1 MAAWSYSNSRLF
13 RKCQRHWYFK
23 TYVADARA
31 KKVPAR
37 REAFL
42 LSKLQTL
49 YAWRG
54 SIVDRV
60 ILMRYVPTL
69 RRGQQPSRSD
79 LLRYAKEVFDRQLK
93 FALAHRVREPG
104 MKVTEAGDGFAAFF
118 AVEYG
123 ETITQEELDSA
134 WHDVECALTN
144 LLGMKDL
151 SARLLAASYLIPQRS
166 LTFTYDGINA
176 QGTPD
181 LLAFYSDRAP
191 LIVDWKV
198 HTFASQ
204 DYRLQLAIYAL
215 ALTNCTPHK
224 DFPEMPR
231 SYEPV
236 DIELSEVQ
244 LLTCQQR
251 HHRLTIAD
259 IEAASDYL
267 ARSALEMSLAIDIDS
282 EDEPISVDDLPATS
296 NPDDCQH
303 CPFRSMCWK

>member
-13 RKCQRHWYFK
+13 RRCQRQWYFK
-23 TYVADARA
+23 TYVAEARA
-31 KKVPAR
+31 KDPVR
-37 REAFL
+37 REAFI
-42 LSKLQTL
+42 LSKLQSL

-54 SIVDRV
+54 SIVDQV
-60 ILMRYVPTL
+60 ILMRYVQTL
-69 RRGQQPSRSD
+69 KRGQQPSRSD

-93 FALAHRVREPG
+93 FALAHRVREAG
-104 MKVTEAGDGFAAFF
+104 MKVTEAGDGFAAFY

-123 ETITQEELDSA
+123 QSITQEEIDSA
-134 WHDVECALTN
+134 WYDVECALTN

-151 SARLLAASYLIPQRS
+151 TVRLLAASHLIPQRS
-166 LTFTYDGINA
+166 LTFTYDGIKA

-181 LLAFYSDRAP
+181 LLAFYTDKAP

-204 DYRLQLAIYAL
+204 DYRLQLALYAL
-215 ALTNCTPHK
+215 AITNCNPHK
-224 DFPEMPR
+224 DFPEMPHI
-231 SYEPV
+231 YEPI
-236 DIELSEVQ
+236 DIELTEVQ

-251 HHRLTIAD
+251 HHRLTHAE
-259 IEAASDYL
+259 IEAASNYL
-267 ARSALEMSLAIDIDS
+267 ARSALDMSLAVDVDS

-296 NPDDCQH
+296 NPEDCQH